1 MHMRGLVR
9 VSEPEQVMRES
20 TWREHPLHVQCGESE
35 PKQFEKCVHRWGQ
48 PRGRRATFKQGEDI
62 NHVGEE
68 TEAMT
73 GD

>member
-1 MHMRGLVR
+1 MHMHGLVR

-20 TWREHPLHVQCGESE
+20 TWREHPLHV
-35 PKQFEKCVHRWGQ
+35 QFEKCVHRWGQ

-68 TEAMT
+68 IEAMT